1 MEYDNTFLKHGIS
14 IHHALPDN
22 LDIKTTGVRRIPCL
36 KMTGYTSLDVLSKE
50 LDKLQNTIHFHELN
64 GGIKGCRPKGFDYS
78 LFRTLPCPGF
88 YTPCLA
94 SV

>member
-36 KMTGYTSLDVLSKE
+36 KMTGYTSLDVLSK
-50 LDKLQNTIHFHELN
+50 
-64 GGIKGCRPKGFDYS
+64 G
-78 LFRTLPCPGF
+78 
-88 YTPCLA
+88 A
-94 SV
+94 